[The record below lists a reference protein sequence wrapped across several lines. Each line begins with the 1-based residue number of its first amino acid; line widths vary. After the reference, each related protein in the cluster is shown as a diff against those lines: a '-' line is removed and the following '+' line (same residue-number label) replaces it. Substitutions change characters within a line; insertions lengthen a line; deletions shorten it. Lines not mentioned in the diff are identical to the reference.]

1 MGENKLKVLSDRLF
15 VFAKEGMKFK
25 LSVTTK
31 SYLIS
36 VIFKEDNYV
45 LIFSLLDEVKLGCF
59 FYRKVQT
66 RMIYDKTSFKRR

>member
-1 MGENKLKVLSDRLF
+1 MKKKWKVLSDRLF

-31 SYLIS
+31 GYLIS

-45 LIFSLLDEVKLGCF
+45 LIFSLLDEVKLGVF
-59 FYRKVQT
+59 FIGKYKHA
-66 RMIYDKTSFKRR
+66 